1 MAVPLNFSSSGDSP
15 NPPVIVLHGLFGSS
29 SNWRSVAGQLSSRF
43 QVFCVDI
50 RNHGRS
56 GWSDSMGYLDMAHD
70 LAAFIAENRI
80 DRPRL
85 IGHSM
90 GGKAVMTYLQHHG
103 GPVGRSAIID
113 IAPIAYSH
121 DHDHLI
127 NALNGLDLGRIASRD
142 EADRALSVK
151 IPEPP
156 LRQFLLQ
163 NLVRRSDGFAW
174 RINLDAISGNRAELF
189 GYPEGRPSNAELL
202 FIRGGK
208 SDYIQ
213 PQHFDEIARQ
223 FPHSSIR
230 SIEDAGHWVHAEKS
244 RELVEMLLD
253 FLD

>member
-1 MAVPLNFSSSGDSP
+1 MTVQLNFSRSGEPS

-29 SNWRSVAGQLSSRF
+29 SNWRSVAGQLASRF

-56 GWSDSMGYLDMAHD
+56 GWSDSMNYLDMAHD
-70 LAAFIAENRI
+70 LAAFIAGNRI

-90 GGKAVMTYLQHHG
+90 GGKAVMAYLQHHD
-103 GPVGRSAIID
+103 GPVGRSAVID
-113 IAPIAYSH
+113 IAPVAYSH
-121 DHDHLI
+121 DHDDLI

-142 EADRALSVK
+142 EADRALSAE
-151 IPEPP
+151 IPQSP

-163 NLVRRSDGFAW
+163 NLMRRNDGFAW
-174 RINLDAISGNRAELF
+174 RINLKAISRNRAELF
-189 GYPEGRPSNAELL
+189 GYPKGRPSDADIL

-208 SDYIQ
+208 SDYIR
-213 PQHFDEIARQ
+213 PEHFDEVARQ

-230 SIEDAGHWVHAEKS
+230 SIADAGHWVHVEKP
-244 RELVEMLLD
+244 RELVELLLG